1 MSDLQDLLSLVIPLL
16 LLTAVGLDLRWQDFR
31 PVRDQPW
38 IIAAGVLLPP
48 IVLPVLALGLIRGLD
63 PSPSAA
69 RGLLLLAACPIGGV
83 STTYSM
89 LARANP
95 ALSVTLTTVSCSL
108 GLLTMPLVL
117 AALAGTGVP
126 LGAAPT
132 GALVQQLA
140 LVLLPPVALGMA
152 IRARWPVAAARWHH
166 QIQVA
171 AFALLVVLLSMI
183 VTSAARTTTLGWPR
197 TLVLVGAFVSVAY
210 ALGAA
215 LAALLGTTRADRF
228 TLAAEF
234 GTRNVA
240 VGLAAAGAM
249 GIARDFAWLGALYLA
264 VEIPFMLLAAWVRRP
279 RTASGV

>member
-1 MSDLQDLLSLVIPLL
+1 MPGLQDLLSLLIPLL

-31 PVRDQPW
+31 PAREQPW

-48 IVLPVLALGLIRGLD
+48 IVLPLLALALIRGLD
-63 PSPSAA
+63 PSASAA
-69 RGLLLLAACPIGGV
+69 RGLLLLTACPIGGV

-95 ALSVTLTTVSCSL
+95 ALSVTLTTVSCLL

-117 AALAGTGVP
+117 AALSGTGVA
-126 LGAAPT
+126 LESAPA

-140 LVLLPPVALGMA
+140 IVLLPPVALGMA
-152 IRARWPVAAARWHH
+152 LRSRWPAASARWHPH
-166 QIQVA
+166 IQIA
-171 AFALLVVLLSMI
+171 AFALLVLLLSMI
-183 VTSAARTTTLGWPR
+183 VTAATRSTTFGWPR
-197 TLVLVGAFVSVAY
+197 ALLLVGAFVGVAY

-215 LAALLGTTRADRF
+215 GAQLLGTTRRDRF

-240 VGLAAAGAM
+240 IGLAAAGAM
-249 GIARDFAWLGALYLA
+249 GIARDFAWLAALYLA
-264 VEIPFMLLAAWVRRP
+264 VEIPFMLTAAWLHRR
-279 RTASGV
+279 RTAPGV

>member
-1 MSDLQDLLSLVIPLL
+1 MSGLQELLALVIPLL

-31 PVRDQPW
+31 PARDQPW
-38 IIAAGVLLPP
+38 IIAAGVLTPSL
-48 IVLPVLALGLIRGLD
+48 VLPLVALGLVRAIA

-69 RGLLLLAACPIGGV
+69 RGLLLLAACPIGGI
-83 STTYSM
+83 STAYSM

-117 AALAGTGVP
+117 AALSGTGVA
-126 LGAAPT
+126 LAPAPA

-140 LVLLPPVALGMA
+140 IVLLPPVALGMA
-152 IRARWPVAAARWHH
+152 IRARWPAAAARWHP
-166 QIQVA
+166 QIQIA
-171 AFALLVVLLSMI
+171 AFALLVLLLSTI
-183 VTSAARTTTLGWPR
+183 VTSAARSTTFGWPR
-197 TLVLVGAFVSVAY
+197 ALLLVGGFVSVAY
-210 ALGAA
+210 ALGSAG
-215 LAALLGTTRADRF
+215 AALLGTTRSDGF

-264 VEIPFMLLAAWVRRP
+264 VEIPFMLVAAWLHRR
-279 RTASGV
+279 RTLPAI